1 MIDEN
6 LCRAELSATER
17 SGQTARR
24 KVIYE
29 ELHPETRNG
38 AVGNGRE
45 KVRQVGEATPADRFT
60 AETASATGRSE
71 RAVQRDAERGE
82 KVSAEVLQMVQ
93 GTKLDTGAYLDEL
106 KKLPASEQ
114 FTVTKRDLRENLGR
128 RRWPSVIAL
137 AVSPTSSSK

>member
-1 MIDEN
+1 MSEGAPCSAMIDEN

-93 GTKLDTGAYLDEL
+93 GTKLDTGAYLDEAQEA
-106 KKLPASEQ
+106 P
-114 FTVTKRDLRENLGR
+114 R
-128 RRWPSVIAL
+128 
-137 AVSPTSSSK
+137 